1 MEKGE
6 RSETFAEIPD
16 KEEPVDR
23 IKPWKCGALKAKEGR
38 RKGTVNAAEG

>member
-1 MEKGE
+1 MENIKG
-6 RSETFAEIPD
+6 RAGGRAG

-38 RKGTVNAAEG
+38 RKDTVNAAEG